1 MTKQTP
7 TRRAL
12 LRATAGLAT
21 VAAGL
26 PLRAAEVGQP
36 APPFALPGRDGNTSL
51 AELRGKVVFLDFW
64 ASWCVP
70 CRHSFP
76 WMNQMHAKYASRGLQ
91 VLAINVDAKR
101 ADADAFLAK
110 VPAQFAIAFDPQGHT
125 PRAYGVKGMPTS
137 VLIGTNGEVLH
148 HHSGFRDDDK
158 GPLEGRIVAAL
169 GGTKP

>member
-1 MTKQTP
+1 MTP
-7 TRRAL
+7 EDLNRRAL
-12 LRATAGLAT
+12 LRTTACLAAFA
-21 VAAGL
+21 VGL
-26 PLRAAEVGQP
+26 PLRAAEIGQP
-36 APPFALPGRDGNTSL
+36 APPFTLPGRDGSTSL
-51 AELRGKVVFLDFW
+51 AQLRGKVVFLDFW

-76 WMNQMHAKYASRGLQ
+76 WMNQMHAQYAARGLH

-110 VPAQFAIAFDPQGHT
+110 LPAQFAIGFDPQGDT

-137 VLIGTNGEVLH
+137 VLIGANGKVLH
-148 HHSGFRDDDK
+148 HHAGFRDDDK

-169 GGTKP
+169 GA